1 MRLLQLKCS
10 LTAAYNQCRRA
21 SANLH
26 AVQERQ
32 QLETLRRE
40 QKNLRDALASVE
52 DQIQQARRQREKLTG
67 EVDNLAEREETVSH
81 RLSCACLTS

>member
-1 MRLLQLKCS
+1 MTYS
-10 LTAAYNQCRRA
+10 VTVAYYQCRRA

-52 DQIQQARRQREKLTG
+52 DQMQQAQRQREKLAG
-67 EVDNLAEREETVSH
+67 EVDSLGEREETVSH
-81 RLSCACLTS
+81 RLFRACLTS

>member
-1 MRLLQLKCS
+1 MTHS
-10 LTAAYNQCRRA
+10 LTVAYNRCRRA

-52 DQIQQARRQREKLTG
+52 DQMQQAQRQREKLAG
-67 EVDNLAEREETVSH
+67 EVDGLGEREETVSH
-81 RLSCACLTS
+81 RLFPACLTS